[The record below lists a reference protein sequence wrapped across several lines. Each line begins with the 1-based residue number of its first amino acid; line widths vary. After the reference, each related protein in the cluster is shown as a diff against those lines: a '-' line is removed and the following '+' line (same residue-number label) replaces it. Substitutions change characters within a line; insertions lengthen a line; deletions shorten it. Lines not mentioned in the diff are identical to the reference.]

1 MSYSLSLTKEQTEL
15 LTVHYLPYEVEPT
28 NEYTIFR
35 AKYKESVLTIFK
47 TNKILIQGKT
57 AKKLYLSICELL
69 NIVPEID
76 DANKITNTN
85 FAIDLSLIGTDE
97 VGTGDFFGGIVVAA
111 AYVDRNNLPLFS
123 KMGIR
128 DSKEISDLKI
138 MELGPKLLSLVPHS
152 VHILDNLKFNYLNQ
166 FKGYN
171 MNKIKAILHNSVIL
185 NLKSKINSYDGIII
199 DGFSTKEK
207 YFEYLLNEKT
217 VEHDVQLI
225 EKAENKYISV
235 AIASIIARYSFIK
248 HFERLS
254 DFVGFSL
261 PKGAGP
267 KVDMAIQKILKSHP
281 LKYFNQIAKV
291 NFKNLDKYK
300 A

>member
-15 LTVHYLPYEVEPT
+15 LTVHYLPYEVDPT

-152 VHILDNLKFNYLNQ
+152 VHILDNLKFN
-166 FKGYN
+166 
-171 MNKIKAILHNSVIL
+171 
-185 NLKSKINSYDGIII
+185 
-199 DGFSTKEK
+199 
-207 YFEYLLNEKT
+207 
-217 VEHDVQLI
+217 
-225 EKAENKYISV
+225 
-235 AIASIIARYSFIK
+235 
-248 HFERLS
+248 
-254 DFVGFSL
+254 
-261 PKGAGP
+261 
-267 KVDMAIQKILKSHP
+267 
-281 LKYFNQIAKV
+281 
-291 NFKNLDKYK
+291 
-300 A
+300 